1 MFDFLPH
8 LGKSSLCFVECSFSI
23 NDSIRCLLDLLWI
36 MSILC
41 RLQLFTGT
49 AQSILILGDCVF
61 LQGELLAEHGQ
72 FGSQAADTGVH
83 ILDADSSQLELALCK
98 ADLLAEGGDCRPALL
113 NGLSGGIPIGLSQRQ
128 RTIALADFRLCRL
141 YSSPG
146 AIQINVRLRYSV
158 SSVLSTLFQSSILTG
173 QLFHFR
179 TLGAVFDLQQI
190 EICLGSNGRRVG
202 FAQCCRKG
210 TVLLCS

>member
-1 MFDFLPH
+1 MLDFLPN
-8 LGKSSLCFVECSFSI
+8 LGKSSLCFVESSFSI
-23 NDSIRCLLDLLWI
+23 NDSIGCLLDLLWI

-83 ILDADSSQLELALCK
+83 ILDADSRQLELALCK
-98 ADLLAEGGDCRPALL
+98 ADLLAEGSDSRPALL

-128 RTIALADFRLCRL
+128 RTVALADFRLRRL
-141 YSSPG
+141 HGSTG
-146 AIQINVRLRYSV
+146 AIQIDVRL
-158 SSVLSTLFQSSILTG
+158 
-173 QLFHFR
+173 
-179 TLGAVFDLQQI
+179 
-190 EICLGSNGRRVG
+190 
-202 FAQCCRKG
+202 
-210 TVLLCS
+210 